1 MVINNMKLLH
11 LLLILLVLAP
21 YGLQANDKTTL
32 NPATKTLI
40 WPDGTRYVG
49 GVDEGKRKGKGTIF
63 WQDGT
68 RFVGQFENDMRN
80 GPGTMTL
87 PDGTV
92 YSGTF
97 KNDELVNTEP
107 AIADREKTEAELDNK
122 ESAAA
127 LKGTELPM
135 EADSLDDKPTPTL
148 TRVDEND
155 LLEPSGDPKPT
166 MILAKAPKLK
176 EKIMSAAKTTSD
188 SLVKS
193 EPMPEP
199 GTSGKKDDY
208 SGDVTEITDSV
219 KRELIE
225 TVDLWAATWSDQIA
239 PQYIANYS
247 KDFAVPDRQSR
258 RNWEELRKKRIMLPS
273 YINLDIR
280 YQRFEL
286 VDTDVIDVFF
296 RQAYRSDSY
305 SDLTDK
311 VLRLRK
317 ENTDWKILV
326 ERSI

>member
-1 MVINNMKLLH
+1 MVINNMKLFH
-11 LLLILLVLAP
+11 LLLILLILAP
-21 YGLQANDKTTL
+21 FELQANDKTTL

-49 GVDEGKRKGKGTIF
+49 GVNEGKRKGKGTIF

-68 RFVGQFENDMRN
+68 RFVGKFENDMRN

-92 YSGTF
+92 YSGIF
-97 KNDELVNTEP
+97 KNDELVDTEP
-107 AIADREKTEAELDNK
+107 AIAHREKTEAELDNK

-148 TRVDEND
+148 TQVDEND
-155 LLEPSGDPKPT
+155 LLEPAGDPKPT
-166 MILAKAPKLK
+166 IFLAKAPKLE
-176 EKIMSAAKTTSD
+176 EKMMAAAKATSD

-193 EPMPEP
+193 DPMPES
-199 GTSGKKDDY
+199 GTSGEKDDY

-239 PQYIANYS
+239 PKYIANYS

-296 RQAYRSDSY
+296 RQAYRSNSY

-317 ENTDWKILV
+317 EQKNWKILV
-326 ERSI
+326 ERSM

>member
-1 MVINNMKLLH
+1 MKLFH
-11 LLLILLVLAP
+11 LLLIFSVLAP
-21 YGLQANDKTTL
+21 FGLQASDETTL

-49 GVDEGKRKGKGTIF
+49 GVNEGKRKGKGTIF

-87 PDGTV
+87 SDGTV
-92 YSGTF
+92 YTGIF

-107 AIADREKTEAELDNK
+107 AIADREKTEAALNDE

-135 EADSLDDKPTPTL
+135 ETDSLDDKPTPTL
-148 TRVDEND
+148 TQVDEND
-155 LLEPSGDPKPT
+155 LLEPVGKVT
-166 MILAKAPKLK
+166 QTTILAKVPKLE
-176 EKIMSAAKTTSD
+176 EKTMVAAKTTSNL
-188 SLVKS
+188 LVES

-199 GTSGKKDDY
+199 DTNGEKDGY
-208 SGDVTEITDSV
+208 SGEVTEITNSV

-247 KDFAVPDRQSR
+247 KDFEVPDRQSR

-286 VDTDVIDVFF
+286 VNTDVVDVFF

-317 ENTDWKILV
+317 EQKNWKILV
-326 ERSI
+326 ERSM